1 VFATEFGHVFVVP
14 MKGKSGFTI
23 SRAIK
28 HYFKEIGVPDKLIR
42 DQAREQVKGDS
53 RILCNE
59 AACTVVE
66 LEKGVPSSNRAE
78 RTIKILK
85 DEVKR
90 DMFVTNSPLVFW
102 DYAIERRAT
111 IISSTVRSNYLLN
124 GQTPYSKLTG
134 EPTDI
139 SSIIEYDWYEWVIYR
154 KEGVQFPYQHQKI
167 GRALGPSQNAGNAMA
182 QWILT
187 GSGEIMPIQT
197 LRCMTDAEKN
207 NPSMK
212 DRMKEFDEYIKN
224 RFGNSIQMGDDP
236 NLEPNENNDI
246 VYDELYESYDENEN
260 KSYNLAEMDEFPDH
274 AIR

>member
-1 VFATEFGHVFVVP
+1 MICE
-14 MKGKSGFTI
+14 K
-23 SRAIK
+23 
-28 HYFKEIGVPDKLIR
+28 
-42 DQAREQVKGDS
+42 AREQVKGDS

-85 DEVKR
+85 DKVKR
-90 DMFVTNSPLVFW
+90 DMLVSNSPLVFC

-111 IISSTVRSNYLLN
+111 IISSTVRSNYFLN
-124 GQTPYSKLTG
+124 GQTPYSRLTG

-154 KEGVQFPYQHQKI
+154 KEGVQFPFQHQKI

-197 LRCMTDAEKN
+197 LRCMTDAERN

-212 DRMKEFDEYIKN
+212 DRMKEFDDLFQK

-236 NLEPNENNDI
+236 NLESNDNNDI
-246 VYDELYESYDENEN
+246 IYDELYESYDENEN
-260 KSYNLAEMDEFPDH
+260 KSYNLAEMDEFPDYEIMMD
-274 AIR
+274 AEVMLPKDIGLYQSARVIGRSKNASGNYK